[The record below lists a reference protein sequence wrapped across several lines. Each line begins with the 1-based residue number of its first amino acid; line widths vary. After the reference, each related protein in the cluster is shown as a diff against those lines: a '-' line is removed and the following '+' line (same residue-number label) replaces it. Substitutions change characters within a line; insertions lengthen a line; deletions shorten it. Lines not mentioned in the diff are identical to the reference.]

1 MLFEATESHSSFFFS
16 YNMKNT
22 NQEMFLP
29 FIQLK
34 KLSIDLISTVRPHL
48 LIYLSIYV
56 MYSED
61 SIPVASLT
69 AENATC

>member
-1 MLFEATESHSSFFFS
+1 ML
-16 YNMKNT
+16 
-22 NQEMFLP
+22 LP
-29 FIQLK
+29 FIVLK
-34 KLSIDLISTVRPHL
+34 GLPIELISTVRPHL

-61 SIPVASLT
+61 SIPAASLT